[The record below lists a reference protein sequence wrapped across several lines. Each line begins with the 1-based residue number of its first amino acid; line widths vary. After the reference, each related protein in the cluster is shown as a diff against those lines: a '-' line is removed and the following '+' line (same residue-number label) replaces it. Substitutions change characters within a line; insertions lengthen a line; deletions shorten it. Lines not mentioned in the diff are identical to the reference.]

1 LNTAFFSNTAPGHP
15 DSMISNRD
23 TMDTDDLQMIFPN
36 AHYLRASWPIGLWDA
51 ARSAKNPGA
60 SKIP

>member
-1 LNTAFFSNTAPGHP
+1 
-15 DSMISNRD
+15 MISNRD

-36 AHYLRASWPIGLWDA
+36 AHYLRASWPTGLWDA